1 MPLVSPFI
9 DKKKTNIDH
18 STLCSF
24 SKPFQMLHTDIA
36 DLRFLAKS
44 ASDPKYFLLL
54 VDLFNSKICVYP
66 MKNRSL
72 LAKKLEL
79 FYTDIQPK
87 RKGKMRLQTDLEYIK
102 IKLNNSIKNL
112 MLKCFI
118 RNFVEGKIL
127 LQNKKLEN
135 LKIFY

>member
-9 DKKKTNIDH
+9 DKKTNIDH
-18 STLCSF
+18 STLYSF

>member
-9 DKKKTNIDH
+9 DKKTNIDH
-18 STLCSF
+18 STLYSF

-54 VDLFNSKICVYP
+54 VNLFNSKICVYP
-66 MKNRSL
+66 MKNRNL

-102 IKLNNSIKNL
+102 IKLNSSIKNL

>member
-9 DKKKTNIDH
+9 DKKTNIDH
-18 STLCSF
+18 STLYSF
-24 SKPFQMLHTDIA
+24 SKPFQMIHTDIA

>member
-9 DKKKTNIDH
+9 DKKTNIDH
-18 STLCSF
+18 STLYSF

-54 VDLFNSKICVYP
+54 VNLFNSKICVYP
-66 MKNRSL
+66 MKNRNL

>member
-9 DKKKTNIDH
+9 DKKTNIDH
-18 STLCSF
+18 STLYSF

-44 ASDPKYFLLL
+44 ACDPKYFLLL
-54 VDLFNSKICVYP
+54 VNLFNSKICVYP
-66 MKNRSL
+66 MKNRNL